1 MCPAYA
7 KKAGNERKKWAKPVP
22 TSVDAVQ
29 TRTGMGFV
37 GCVQVSTPGTACTSK
52 CTKSTIKVH
61 PYPRDAGM
69 IQIRA

>member
-7 KKAGNERKKWAKPVP
+7 KKACNECKKWAKLVP

-29 TRTGMGFV
+29 SGTGMGFV
-37 GCVQVSTPGTACTSK
+37 GCVQVSMPRAVCTSK

-61 PYPRDAGM
+61 SYPRDAGM